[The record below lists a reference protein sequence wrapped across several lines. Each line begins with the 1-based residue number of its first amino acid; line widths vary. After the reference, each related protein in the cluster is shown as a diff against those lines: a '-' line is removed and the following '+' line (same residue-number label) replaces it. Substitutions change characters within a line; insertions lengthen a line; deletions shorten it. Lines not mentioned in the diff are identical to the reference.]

1 MLWALALV
9 YFKIGL
15 LSFGGG
21 YASIALIQ
29 SMVVEENHWLTLQ
42 EFADILALSQTTPGP
57 VGINCATFV
66 GWQLGGMTGA
76 LIATLSY
83 ILPSILILITLAW
96 LYLKYRNL
104 SGVQE
109 VLSCLRPAVIA
120 VILAAGW
127 SIILLS
133 FWGSNR
139 PWLEPD
145 WLAILIFSVAFALI
159 RLTKISPFWIMLLCG
174 IGGGAIY
181 GLCSGGIV

>member
-1 MLWALALV
+1 MLGALALV

-15 LSFGGG
+15 FSFGGG

-29 SMVVEENHWLTLQ
+29 SMIVEENHWLTMQ

-66 GWQLGGMTGA
+66 GWQIEGVLGA

-83 ILPSILILITLAW
+83 ILPSILVLMTLAW

-109 VLSCLRPAVIA
+109 VLTCLRPAVIA

-133 FWGSNR
+133 FWSNNR

-145 WLAILIFSVAFALI
+145 WLAVLIFGAALALI
-159 RLTKISPFWIMLLCG
+159 RLTRISPFGIMLLCG